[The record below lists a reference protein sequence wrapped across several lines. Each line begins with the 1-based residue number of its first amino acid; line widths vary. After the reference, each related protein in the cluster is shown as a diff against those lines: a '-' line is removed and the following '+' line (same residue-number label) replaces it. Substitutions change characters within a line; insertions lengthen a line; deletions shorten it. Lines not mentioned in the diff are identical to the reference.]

1 MSICAKVYNKL
12 LLNRIHATIDRKL
25 RKNQAGFRPGRS
37 CTQQVH
43 ILRRIIEGFQ
53 IKKLPLVATF
63 IDFRKAFDSINWDS
77 MFTILRNYGIPKE
90 IFYAIRVLYDNSKYA
105 IFVDGQFSEEFEVT
119 TGVLKG
125 DVLAPFLFINVLD
138 FLMKNATKNNPDGG
152 LMTHP
157 RRSKGQPETL

>member
-1 MSICAKVYNKL
+1 
-12 LLNRIHATIDRKL
+12 
-25 RKNQAGFRPGRS
+25 
-37 CTQQVH
+37 
-43 ILRRIIEGFQ
+43 
-53 IKKLPLVATF
+53 
-63 IDFRKAFDSINWDS
+63 

-138 FLMKNATKNNPDGG
+138 FLMKNATKNNSDGG